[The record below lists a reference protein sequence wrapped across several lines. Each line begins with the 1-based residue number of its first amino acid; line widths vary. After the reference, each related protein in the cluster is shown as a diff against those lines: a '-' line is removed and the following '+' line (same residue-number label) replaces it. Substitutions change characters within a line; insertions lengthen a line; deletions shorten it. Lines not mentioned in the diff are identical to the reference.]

1 MSRLSTSIIG
11 RTWDEWRHRRLQSGG
26 DTEDFL
32 LVTWDSCRHD
42 TFERART
49 PVLDGHAA
57 ARRAWAMATYTLPA
71 HQAMFNGFL
80 PHVFEPLP
88 FYNRY
93 VQQLW
98 RISHRNVAVKPLVT
112 FPEGT
117 VNIVHGFRRRG
128 YATLGVAA
136 MDWFKRPSPLQYG
149 FEWFRVTGTRA
160 RTQVEM
166 LREQITRR
174 ARHRPCFV
182 FANFGETHSPFRH
195 EGMAVGADPQGERMS
210 LGRLFNASGLHDATA
225 TIDTDLWARQVA
237 CAEFLDAQMADLLRC
252 FMARGRPTT
261 VVVTADHGECLG
273 EQGLY
278 GHAIHHEKVLEVP
291 LLIFRLNAPPHAA
304 PETNA
309 EKPSAGPHGAGR
321 AGVAA
326 AIPDYSITSM
336 SASTQERSN

>member
-32 LVTWDSCRHD
+32 LVTWDTCRHD

-49 PVLDGHAA
+49 PVLDRHAA

-98 RISHRNVAVKPLVT
+98 RISHRNVAAKPLVT

-117 VNIVHGFRRRG
+117 VNIVNGFRRRG

-136 MDWFKRPSPLQYG
+136 SSGFASPARGPGRRSTCSASRSPARLAAARASCSPTSARPTAPS
-149 FEWFRVTGTRA
+149 GTKTWLPGPIRW
-160 RTQVEM
+160 
-166 LREQITRR
+166 
-174 ARHRPCFV
+174 
-182 FANFGETHSPFRH
+182 
-195 EGMAVGADPQGERMS
+195 
-210 LGRLFNASGLHDATA
+210 ASG
-225 TIDTDLWARQVA
+225 
-237 CAEFLDAQMADLLRC
+237 
-252 FMARGRPTT
+252 
-261 VVVTADHGECLG
+261 
-273 EQGLY
+273 
-278 GHAIHHEKVLEVP
+278 
-291 LLIFRLNAPPHAA
+291 
-304 PETNA
+304 
-309 EKPSAGPHGAGR
+309 
-321 AGVAA
+321 
-326 AIPDYSITSM
+326 
-336 SASTQERSN
+336 

>member
-1 MSRLSTSIIG
+1 MSRLSKSILG
-11 RTWDEWRHRRLQSGG
+11 RAWDEWRHRGLQAG
-26 DTEDFL
+26 DDAEDFL

-49 PVLDGHAA
+49 PVLDRHAT

-80 PHVFEPLP
+80 PHAFEPVP
-88 FYNRY
+88 FYNRF

-98 RISHRNVAVKPLVT
+98 RISHRNVDVKPLVA

-117 VNIVHGFRRRG
+117 VNIVSGFRRRG

-136 MDWFKRPSPLQYG
+136 MDWFSRPSPLQDG

-166 LREQITRR
+166 LREQISRR
-174 ARHRPCFV
+174 ARRRPCFAFV
-182 FANFGETHSPFRH
+182 NFGETHSPFRH
-195 EGMAVGADPQGERMS
+195 EGISASSDPVGDRMS
-210 LGRLFNASGLHDATA
+210 LGRLFNASGVRDAA
-225 TIDTDLWARQVA
+225 GAIDTDLWARQVE
-237 CAEFLDAQMADLLRC
+237 CAEYLDERMDGLLQCFAD
-252 FMARGRPTT
+252 RGRPTT

-273 EQGLY
+273 EQGLF
-278 GHAIHHEKVLEVP
+278 GHAFHHEKVMEVP

-304 PETNA
+304 PER
-309 EKPSAGPHGAGR
+309 SR
-321 AGVAA
+321 AA
-326 AIPDYSITSM
+326 A
-336 SASTQERSN
+336 